1 MAIGVILGIVF
12 AVFAVAGVIG
22 GGVLLYNGC
31 DEDDGKK
38 KAFGGSFLVAGIA
51 LAVAFILVP
60 FSFHTVDAGEI
71 AVVKEMGK
79 IIDTREAGTHFDF
92 WMIRS
97 YDKYDT
103 KVRSVTST
111 TMAYSKDKQTMDI
124 EMTVQYQVDK
134 AHVKDIALTYGSLE
148 ALESRINSVVIE
160 RTKSVLSNYNADS
173 IISDRASVSI
183 NVATTVEAAIGEQY
197 FIDVTN
203 IALTNIDFSD
213 AYEASV
219 EQSMIAKQEVE
230 RAKAEAEKLLVEAQN
245 KIAIAQAEADAKKA
259 AATGEAEAIKIAAE
273 ADAQALATIQAA
285 WNAISPEVKE
295 IMLREMAIE
304 KWDGQL
310 PDTMVGNDF
319 LEQLLG
325 LLNNN

>member
-1 MAIGVILGIVF
+1 MIFGILFSVLFLGLT
-12 AVFAVAGVIG
+12 IG
-22 GGVLLYNGC
+22 GV
-31 DEDDGKK
+31 
-38 KAFGGSFLVAGIA
+38 A
-51 LAVAFILVP
+51 LAAWGYSEDRNGILTTGVVGAILSALLFIAIP
-60 FSFHTVDAGEI
+60 FSFHGVDAGEI
-71 AVVKEMGK
+71 AVVKEMGR

-92 WMIRS
+92 WMVRS

-134 AHVKDIALTYGSLE
+134 AHVKDIALTYGSLA

-160 RTKSVLSNYNADS
+160 RTKSVLSGYNADS
-173 IISDRASVSI
+173 IISDRASVSV

-310 PDTMVGNDF
+310 PDTMVGSDF

>member
-1 MAIGVILGIVF
+1 MLYGWIFGIVF
-12 AVFAVAGVIG
+12 VIALI
-22 GGVLLYNGC
+22 V
-31 DEDDGKK
+31 
-38 KAFGGSFLVAGIA
+38 GIA
-51 LAVAFILVP
+51 LLVVGCNDESAGKFWSGIITTVVSFLCFLCIP
-60 FSFHTVDAGEI
+60 FSYRTIDTGEV

-92 WMIRS
+92 WMVRS
-97 YDKYDT
+97 YEKYDT

-111 TMAYSKDKQTMDI
+111 IMAYSNDKQTMNI

-134 AHVKDIALTYGSLE
+134 SHVKDIATTYGSLE

-160 RTKSVLSNYNADS
+160 RTKSVLSRYNADS
-173 IISDRASVSI
+173 IISDRASVSAE
-183 NVATTVEAAIGEQY
+183 VALIVEEAIGVQY
-197 FIDVTN
+197 FIDITN
-203 IALTNIDFSD
+203 VALTNIDFSD

-230 RAKAEAEKLLVEAQN
+230 KAKAEAEKLLVEAQN
-245 KIAIAQAEADAKKA
+245 KVAIAEAEANAKKA
-259 AATGEAEAIKIAAE
+259 AANGEAEATKIAAE
-273 ADAQALATIQAA
+273 AEAQALATIQAA

-304 KWDGQL
+304 KWDGKL
-310 PDTMVGNDF
+310 PDTMVGSDF

-325 LLNNN
+325 ALNSTNP